1 MKTEGRFYLNS
12 DCKRYLKR
20 YLTELPRR
28 EGTIRPEVVTL
39 LSRSFQS
46 LLSKGYVNNLTILS
60 MLLSLT

>member
-28 EGTIRPEVVTL
+28 EGTIRPEVATL
-39 LSRSFQS
+39 LNSSFQS
-46 LLSKGYVNNLTILS
+46 S
-60 MLLSLT
+60 